1 MGVGYFV
8 NAKTGKLSR
17 FEEAGLTYDL
27 NSVSDCGIA
36 AGSYTPNYGAQVP
49 CYVTEGDGFVTLPT
63 PEGIS
68 GTCYGSA

>member
-27 NSVSDCGIA
+27 YSVSDCGIA
-36 AGSYTPNYGAQVP
+36 AGSYTPTTVP
-49 CYVTEGDGFVTLPT
+49 RFRVMSPKVMV
-63 PEGIS
+63 S
-68 GTCYGSA
+68 